1 LESEA
6 AATDTNAAKVM
17 AEFREEGCKFIQQG
31 AIGFAAGGGDAK
43 RAPGNIIF
51 DEIRVG
57 TP

>member
-1 LESEA
+1 
-6 AATDTNAAKVM
+6 M